1 MPSQDRLTIHIRI
14 TPELLK
20 RLKLAA
26 VESGRSLNA
35 EVISRI
41 ERSFPLDDADRDEAL
56 RLLAEAAA
64 IINKG
69 KDAG

>member
-1 MPSQDRLTIHIRI
+1 MPAQDRLTIHIRI

-26 VESGRSLNA
+26 VASGRSMNA

-64 IINKG
+64 IINRG